1 MPHNA
6 PASTAPRDV
15 RGRVS
20 KTVSPFQMVETFTLQ
35 FSMLKPVVCL
45 LIRDGKGRILM
56 QHRTKDGKLALPGG
70 TDCVWCLFGLLHNLQ
85 GR

>member
-15 RGRVS
+15 RRRVS
-20 KTVSPFQMVETFTLQ
+20 KTVLPFQMVKTFTLQ

-45 LIRDGKGRILM
+45 LIRDEKCRILM
-56 QHRTKDGKLALPGG
+56 QHRTKDDKLALPGG
-70 TDCVWCLFGLLHNLQ
+70 TDYVWCPLDLLHNLQ
-85 GR
+85 G

>member
-6 PASTAPRDV
+6 PASTALRDV
-15 RGRVS
+15 HGRVS
-20 KTVSPFQMVETFTLQ
+20 KAVSPFQMVETITFQ

-45 LIRDGKGRILM
+45 LIRDGKCRILM

-70 TDCVWCLFGLLHNLQ
+70 TDCVWYPLDLLHNLQ